1 MGRRE
6 MTTPYTNQGHYTVRD
21 ILHSY
26 TANLAQLVHETD
38 SAGEEDDSTDNEVG
52 FAIIKGRQLAHLG
65 PMMFLSAQLK
75 KTNGVPWQL
84 INGQYTSVW
93 LTAGTSLMRPLPLD
107 VGLRVLKASNLCAA
121 DEDPFRP
128 SAWEIMMAQSQ
139 RGPVRRLIGNAE
151 DSPDT
156 DEDEE
161 VEVMLLF
168 A

>member
-1 MGRRE
+1 MDLYDSSLTSG
-6 MTTPYTNQGHYTVRD
+6 NSD
-21 ILHSY
+21 I
-26 TANLAQLVHETD
+26 
-38 SAGEEDDSTDNEVG
+38 G
-52 FAIIKGRQLAHLG
+52 FAVIKGRLLAHLA

-75 KTNGVPWQL
+75 KTSGVPWQL
-84 INGQYTSVW
+84 IGSQYTSVW
-93 LTAGTSLMRPLPLD
+93 LTAGTSLMRPLPLE

-139 RGPVRRLIGNAE
+139 RGPERRLIGNAE
-151 DSPDT
+151 DTPDT

-161 VEVMLLF
+161 VEVMVLF